1 MRNKGQFYLGLA
13 IIALGAL
20 FLLGDALDV
29 RLGRFVWPLALIA
42 AGAWF
47 IIRPRTVEGGTGV
60 SFRVLGDIKRRG
72 HWTVANEELWQL
84 IGDVEL
90 DLTSADVPEGETTL
104 RLYGFVGD
112 IDVYV
117 PEDVGIVLHA
127 NAVVT
132 DVKFFGEKQE
142 SIFAPVTLTSGNY
155 ERSAR
160 RVRLQTGH
168 FVGDVTV
175 YRA

>member
-13 IIALGAL
+13 VIALGAL
-20 FLLGDALDV
+20 FFLADTLDV

-47 IIRPRTVEGGTGV
+47 IIRPRTVAQGTVV
-60 SFRVLGDIKRRG
+60 SFRVLGEIKRRG
-72 HWTVANEELWQL
+72 HWTVTDEELWQL
-84 IGDVEL
+84 IGDVDL
-90 DLTSADVPEGETTL
+90 DLTSAHVPEGETTL

-117 PEDVGIVLHA
+117 PEDVGIVLHS
-127 NAVVT
+127 NAVLT
-132 DVKFFGEKQE
+132 DVQFFGEKQE
-142 SIFAPVTLTSGNY
+142 SIFSPVTLTSSNY
-155 ERSAR
+155 ERAKR

-168 FVGDVTV
+168 FIGDVTV